1 MGFMHRTRV
10 FLYIIGALALS
21 VASPSVSS
29 AQTSLLAEILRLQPA
44 IVSIKAV
51 NRDVFQGKPQIVGRD
66 PKTGRIV
73 ILRKVAAPSYDRFG
87 AGVFID
93 PSGIIVTNAH
103 IVNRA
108 QQITV
113 TLSDKT
119 EIPAEVFF
127 VVNDLDLG
135 YLKVTLPSP
144 AMAAELGN
152 SDEARLSDQV
162 ITVGNSSYLRQTV
175 SGGKIIGLGQTT
187 QQIFK
192 GFVKTNNLIQT
203 DINLYEGDSGGPLF
217 DRHGQL
223 IGLMTA
229 GENHRDSSF
238 AVPSNLIKRFL
249 AEHLNAES
257 QK

>member
-1 MGFMHRTRV
+1 MESM
-10 FLYIIGALALS
+10 FLPRMTFYLLCALILS
-21 VASPSVSS
+21 PLLPGNVHG
-29 AQTSLLAEILRLQPA
+29 QTSLLAEILRLQPA

-51 NRDVFQGKPQIVGRD
+51 NRDVFQSKPQIVGRD
-66 PKTGRIV
+66 PRTGRIL
-73 ILRKVAAPSYDRFG
+73 ILRKAASPSYDRFG

-108 QQITV
+108 Q
-113 TLSDKT
+113 TLTAILNDKT
-119 EIPAEVFF
+119 ELPAQVLF

-135 YLKVTLPSP
+135 YLKVDLASP
-144 AMAAELGN
+144 AMAAEFGN
-152 SDEARLSDQV
+152 SDEARLNDQV
-162 ITVGNSSYLRQTV
+162 ITVGNSPVLRQTV

-192 GFVKTNNLIQT
+192 GTIKTNNLIQT
-203 DINLYEGDSGGPLF
+203 DISLYEGDSGGPLF
-217 DRHGQL
+217 DKNGQL

-229 GENHRDSSF
+229 GESRKDSSF

-249 AEHLNAES
+249 AEHLNAPAQE
-257 QK
+257 